1 MSSRFAIV
9 AVPSVADWALPT
21 LGRRKIVDRIE
32 AHRSFFANLV
42 TAQAGIAPGSE
53 LAAAFA
59 STPREQFVGPPPWK
73 VFTRSGYVETLTDD
87 PTVLYQDVVV
97 SLGSGGPLN
106 NGQPTL
112 HALCLAALAPRKGER
127 VVHVGAGTGY
137 YTTLLAKLV
146 GESGVVD
153 AYEIEPTLAQ
163 RAIDNLAAFPNVTVH
178 ARSGAEGTLPECNV
192 LYVNAGATEPL
203 AIWLDALRPM
213 GRLLFPMTPD
223 AGVGAMLLV
232 TKQEDGSFTA
242 RFLLQAQFI
251 SCTGARNEVTE
262 RKLAEAFRD
271 NSWSKVKS
279 LHRNDEPDDSCW
291 CSGPG
296 WWLSTK

>member
-1 MSSRFAIV
+1 
-9 AVPSVADWALPT
+9 
-21 LGRRKIVDRIE
+21 VDRIE

-42 TAQAGIAPGSE
+42 TAQAGLPPGSE
-53 LAAAFA
+53 LAAALA

-87 PTVLYQDVVV
+87 PAVLYQDVVV
-97 SLGSGGPLN
+97 SLGVNEPLN

-112 HALCLAALAPRKGER
+112 HAFCIAALAPKKGER

-146 GESGVVD
+146 GETGTVD
-153 AYEIEPTLAQ
+153 AYEIEPTLVQ
-163 RAIDNLAAFPNVTVH
+163 RATDNLAALPNVTVH
-178 ARSGAEGTLPECNV
+178 RRSGAEGPLPACDV

-203 AIWLDALRPM
+203 AVWLDALRPM

-223 AGVGAMLLV
+223 NGVGAMLLV
-232 TKQEDGSFTA
+232 TKQEDESFAA
-242 RFLLQAQFI
+242 RFLLSAQFVPCI
-251 SCTGARNEVTE
+251 GARREATAQ
-262 RKLAEAFRD
+262 KLSAAFQNGKWAR
-271 NSWSKVKS
+271 VKS
-279 LHRNDEPDDSCW
+279 LHRNDEVDDSCW

-296 WWLSTK
+296 WWLSTH

>member
-1 MSSRFAIV
+1 MSSQSAIA
-9 AVPSVADWALPT
+9 AVPSIADWALPT

-42 TAQAGIAPGSE
+42 TAQAGIPPGSE

-87 PTVLYQDVVV
+87 PAVLYQDVVV

-112 HALCLAALAPRKGER
+112 HALCLAALAPEKGER

-178 ARSGAEGTLPECNV
+178 ARSGAEGTLPACDV

>member
-1 MSSRFAIV
+1 M
-9 AVPSVADWALPT
+9 
-21 LGRRKIVDRIE
+21 DRIE
-32 AHRSFFANLV
+32 AHRLFFAKLI
-42 TAQAGIAPGSE
+42 TAQAGIPPGSE
-53 LAAAFA
+53 LADALA
-59 STPREQFVGPPPWK
+59 STPREQFVGPPPWR

-87 PTVLYQDVVV
+87 PAVLYQDVVV

-112 HALCLAALAPRKGER
+112 HAFCLAALAPKKGER

-163 RAIDNLAAFPNVTVH
+163 RATDNLSAFPNITVH
-178 ARSGAEGTLPECNV
+178 ARSGAEGTLPACDV

-203 AIWLDALRPM
+203 AVWLDALRPM

-223 AGVGAMLLV
+223 AGVGAMLLI

-242 RFLLQAQFI
+242 RFLLQAQFVPCI
-251 SCTGARNEVTE
+251 GARNEATE
-262 RKLAEAFRD
+262 HKLAEAFR
-271 NSWSKVKS
+271 NSNWTKVKS
-279 LHRNDEPDDSCW
+279 LHRNDEADDSCW

-296 WWLSTK
+296 WWLSTD

>member
-1 MSSRFAIV
+1 
-9 AVPSVADWALPT
+9 
-21 LGRRKIVDRIE
+21 VDRIE

-42 TAQAGIAPGSE
+42 TAQAGIPPGSE

-112 HALCLAALAPRKGER
+112 HALCLAALAPKKGER

-146 GESGVVD
+146 GENGVVD

-163 RAIDNLAAFPNVTVH
+163 RAIDNLAPFPNVTVH
-178 ARSGAEGTLPECNV
+178 ARSGAEGTLPECDV

-232 TKQEDGSFTA
+232 TKQEDRRFTA

-279 LHRNDEPDDSCW
+279 LHRNDAPDDSCW

-296 WWLSTK
+296 WWLSTR

>member
-42 TAQAGIAPGSE
+42 TAQAGIPPGSE

-112 HALCLAALAPRKGER
+112 HALCLAALAPKKGER

>member
-1 MSSRFAIV
+1 
-9 AVPSVADWALPT
+9 
-21 LGRRKIVDRIE
+21 VDRIE
-32 AHRSFFANLV
+32 AHRLFFANLI
-42 TAQAGIAPGSE
+42 TAQAGIPPGSE
-53 LAAAFA
+53 LAAALA

-87 PTVLYQDVVV
+87 PAVLYQDVVV

-112 HALCLAALAPRKGER
+112 HAYCLAALAPKKGER

-163 RAIDNLAAFPNVTVH
+163 RAINNLASLPNVTVH
-178 ARSGAEGTLPECNV
+178 GRSGAEGTLPACDV

-203 AIWLDALRPM
+203 AVWLDALRPM

-232 TKQEDGSFTA
+232 TKQGDGSFTA
-242 RFLLQAQFI
+242 RFLLQAQFVP
-251 SCTGARNEVTE
+251 CVGARNDATE
-262 RKLAEAFRD
+262 QKLAEAFR
-271 NSWSKVKS
+271 NNNWTKVKS
-279 LHRNDEPDDSCW
+279 LHRNEEPDDSCW

-296 WWLSTK
+296 WWLSTH

>member
-1 MSSRFAIV
+1 M
-9 AVPSVADWALPT
+9 
-21 LGRRKIVDRIE
+21 DRIE

-42 TAQAGIAPGSE
+42 TAQAGIPPGSE

-87 PTVLYQDVVV
+87 PAVLYQDVVV

-112 HALCLAALAPRKGER
+112 HALCLAALAPKKGER

-178 ARSGAEGTLPECNV
+178 ARSGAEGTLPACDV

-203 AIWLDALRPM
+203 AIWLDALRPR

-262 RKLAEAFRD
+262 QKLAEAFRN
-271 NSWSKVKS
+271 NSWPKVKS